1 MKLRWLH
8 QGMLGRTGEKKNE
21 RGPFA
26 AAIRQRTDT
35 AFILSRKIV
44 HTAMVNQFFFFGVG
58 IVLCSFLQV
67 V

>member
-1 MKLRWLH
+1 
-8 QGMLGRTGEKKNE
+8 MLGRTGEKKSE

-26 AAIRQRTDT
+26 AGIRQRTDT

-44 HTAMVNQFFFFGVG
+44 HTAMVKQFLFCGVG